1 MPELA
6 ASLAGLMAEMQLEG
20 LGAEA
25 LDRIDASDHAQH
37 WGRALAFLRIAAGY
51 YLSDPPQ
58 DRESR
63 QRVAAEHLAAA
74 WARGEDLP
82 DGPVV
87 VAGSTGSHGATRDF
101 MRAVARLPLGA
112 VVLPGFDPD
121 LPASVWEGLD
131 ARSEDHPQARYA
143 PFVAEF
149 GPPPDWVAGAAPD
162 PARNRLISL
171 ALRPAPVTDQWIEE
185 GPRLGPLPPA
195 TRHLLSLIHI

>member
-1 MPELA
+1 
-6 ASLAGLMAEMQLEG
+6 MAEMQLEG

-87 VAGSTGSHGATRDF
+87 VAGRPARTGRRGISCARWRGCPWAPWCCRASTRTCRRRSGRGSTPGPRITR
-101 MRAVARLPLGA
+101 R
-112 VVLPGFDPD
+112 
-121 LPASVWEGLD
+121 PAM
-131 ARSEDHPQARYA
+131 
-143 PFVAEF
+143 
-149 GPPPDWVAGAAPD
+149 PPSWPIRPAAGRVAGAAPD

-171 ALRPAPVTDQWIEE
+171 AR
-185 GPRLGPLPPA
+185 GPRP
-195 TRHLLSLIHI
+195 